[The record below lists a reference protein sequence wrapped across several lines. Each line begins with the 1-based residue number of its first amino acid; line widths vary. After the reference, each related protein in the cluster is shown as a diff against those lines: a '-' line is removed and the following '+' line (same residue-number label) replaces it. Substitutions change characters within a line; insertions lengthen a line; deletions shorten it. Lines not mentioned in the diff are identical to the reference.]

1 MPLTDKY
8 KYTEIVE
15 NLYKEKIDKL
25 KTFYCREDFEY
36 QLSRVDNAPLDS
48 VRFCESDLKELCDAK
63 KIDMDELINDRD
75 RSLLEEIPTR
85 VEMKEQLLQF
95 FYDMYKKIPTTQQIM
110 ERIVRTLAPEYNNDE
125 IRVAILKKFVSGAG
139 DDFKC
144 FDTNSII
151 QWVKNKLNDSE
162 KKKMESLDEKGQK
175 RFLILKI
182 NDDIFDD
189 FDKLEDEELIQDD
202 ALTPKEILSLII
214 RFSEKHNEVK
224 ERIGEKIL
232 KIQEEMGDINSELVI
247 SKEKDFRKELK
258 QINTGAVKKNGKPQ
272 TYNDVYT
279 QAKKDAKKKKRKAR
293 EKNSISVDTKLLK
306 LCNDLA
312 NGIFRTKGTTKKYLY
327 YFALMFEMKFSLT
340 EPEDG
345 DKTDIRNMLQDYYN
359 DNLLRFLKDGEKERA
374 EEDNKA
380 EKENEDKEN
389 NKKLSTVETE
399 PTGEGINYKNFAET
413 IYLYFLYHKELYMS
427 PGEKIDTAEDMIQ
440 QCVNCAPYISDDEK
454 LNKNNKLY
462 TDYYKG
468 NVLENLLRKPLE
480 EVVEYVTENY
490 LVIKDQNNHGIMV
503 NSEEKKA
510 FDKYG
515 KIIEELEQSIN
526 GDVDISSREWT
537 IKKLLEERFGQKNKN
552 FSKILELLDDRTRL
566 KSFYLSK
573 NNIRELIEILH
584 ILINK
589 DDAITRYFIQKNIN
603 EKGLSSKKIGKKIDV
618 LKNLGFDIEKE
629 DDTYCLKLSEDDKKN
644 PLKNELIECVKN
656 RNCIL
661 DKELEAK
668 IREKII
674 SKKRITRSEL
684 IILHYYYIVM
694 TEGRFDKTS
703 TFQEIFEEY
712 SEEINPILEECRY
725 QTLNKKNF
733 FDMYMIIELYFYV
746 SDLDMK

>member
-151 QWVKNKLNDSE
+151 QWVINKLDDSE
-162 KKKMESLDEKGQK
+162 KKKMEALDEKDQK
-175 RFLILKI
+175 EFLILKI
-182 NDDIFDD
+182 NDGIFDD
-189 FDKLEDEELIQDD
+189 FDKLEDEELSQDD

-214 RFSEKHNEVK
+214 RFSEKHSEVK

-232 KIQEEMGDINSELVI
+232 KIQEEMEDINSELVT

-258 QINTGAVKKNGKPQ
+258 QINTGAVKKNGKLQ

-279 QAKKDAKKKKRKAR
+279 QAKKDAKKKKRKTR

-327 YFALMFEMKFSLT
+327 YFALMFEMNFSLT
-340 EPEDG
+340 EQEDG
-345 DKTDIRNMLQDYYN
+345 DKTNIRNMFQDYYN
-359 DNLLRFLKDGEKERA
+359 DNLLRFLKDGEKEEVEENNKA
-374 EEDNKA
+374 EED
-380 EKENEDKEN
+380 NEDKEN

-413 IYLYFLYHKELYMS
+413 IYLYFLYHKELDMS

-440 QCVNCAPYISDDEK
+440 QCVNCAPYIPDDEK

-490 LVIKDQNNHGIMV
+490 LVVKEQNNHGIMV

-537 IKKLLEERFGQKNKN
+537 IKKLLEESFGQKNKN

-573 NNIRELIEILH
+573 NNIRELLEILH

-629 DDTYCLKLSEDDKKN
+629 DDTYCLKLSEDDKKD

-656 RNCIL
+656 RDCIP
-661 DKELEAK
+661 DKELEDK
-668 IREKII
+668 VREQMIR
-674 SKKRITRSEL
+674 KKRVTRSEL

-694 TEGRFDKTS
+694 TEGKFDKTS

-712 SEEINPILEECRY
+712 SEEINPILKECRY